1 MVERKALLAVTS
13 GRVKKKLDIT
23 ILDWLQVARSRT
35 RGVHAR
41 RRASRA
47 RWYAAPLR
55 VAEWAPDTLWPSM
68 GWRAMLRY
76 FLLKVRR
83 SASDPHHVALGMA
96 IGMWANFLP
105 LPGLGGLLS
114 VTFAWLMRASMVTAF
129 LAQLVGNAWTM
140 PFIWLMCYKTGLLVF
155 PLNEHTV
162 GFRMLLENA
171 NLPFIMDNWRPL
183 ARGVLLPLAAGG
195 QMLGVPLALLTYWLT
210 HWEVTRFWAHRRR
223 KIAEKRANPNKV

>member
-1 MVERKALLAVTS
+1 M
-13 GRVKKKLDIT
+13 
-23 ILDWLQVARSRT
+23 DWLQVTKTRK
-35 RGVHAR
+35 RGVHTLR
-41 RRASRA
+41 RMGRA
-47 RWYAAPLR
+47 RWYAIPLN
-55 VAEWAPDTLWPSM
+55 VAEWGRDTLWPSM

-83 SASDPHHVALGMA
+83 SAADPHHVALGMA

-140 PFIWLMCYKTGLLVF
+140 PVIWLACYKTGLVLF
-155 PLNEHTV
+155 PLNEHAV
-162 GFRMLLENA
+162 GFKVLMENA
-171 NLPFIMDNWRPL
+171 NLSFIIENWRPL

-195 QMLGVPLALLTYWLT
+195 QMLGIPLALVTYWLT
-210 HWEVTRFWAHRRR
+210 HWEVKRFWAYRRR
-223 KIAEKRANPNKV
+223 RIAEKRQAKASG